1 MKQAHIL
8 VVDDMK
14 TSTTVMDIALTR
26 AKFRVTVKNSP
37 IMALSWLRLTDDPPD
52 LIITDLN
59 MPEMNGATFVRRLKQ
74 IPKNAHTPVIMLTAH
89 SRQDLVVDSLEAG
102 VDAYL
107 IKPISNHDLIERVT
121 IMLQAGQNA
130 GTLPSAEEEDGDEP
144 V

>member
-37 IMALSWLRLTDDPPD
+37 IMALSWLRLTEDPPD

-74 IPKNAHTPVIMLTAH
+74 IPQIAHTPVVMLTAH
-89 SRQDLVVDSLEAG
+89 SRQDLVVDSLDAG

-107 IKPISNHDLIERVT
+107 IKPISNHDLIERVKT
-121 IMLQAGQNA
+121 MLQAREMERL
-130 GTLPSAEEEDGDEP
+130 LPPEEDEDQFI
-144 V
+144 

>member
-8 VVDDMK
+8 VVDDVK

-37 IMALSWLRLTDDPPD
+37 IQALSWLRLTDDPPD

-59 MPEMNGATFVRRLKQ
+59 MPEMSGATFVRRLKQ
-74 IPKNAHTPVIMLTAH
+74 IPKTARTPVIMLTAH

-102 VDAYL
+102 VDDYL
-107 IKPISNHDLIERVT
+107 IKPISNYDLIARVT
-121 IMLQAGQNA
+121 TMLQAHQIA
-130 GTLPSAEEEDGDEP
+130 ESAPPPEEDEFIN
-144 V
+144 

>member
-37 IMALSWLRLTDDPPD
+37 IMALSWLRLTEDPPD

-74 IPKNAHTPVIMLTAH
+74 IPQNAHTPVVMLTAH
-89 SRQDLVVDSLEAG
+89 SRQDLVVDSLDAG

-107 IKPISNHDLIERVT
+107 IKPISNHDLIERVKT
-121 IMLQAGQNA
+121 MLQAREMERL
-130 GTLPSAEEEDGDEP
+130 LPPEEDEDQFI
-144 V
+144 